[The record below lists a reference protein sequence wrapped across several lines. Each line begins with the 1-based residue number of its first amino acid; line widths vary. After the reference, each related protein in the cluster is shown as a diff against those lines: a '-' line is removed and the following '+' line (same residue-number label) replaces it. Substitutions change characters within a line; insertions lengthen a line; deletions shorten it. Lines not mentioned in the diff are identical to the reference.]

1 MCTLSFD
8 EYEASGFTFVKK
20 NCEKSCKHPVILN
33 QCQTRVCEDLNQGKC
48 LTWKAKCVSIMVP
61 GSGIK

>member
-1 MCTLSFD
+1 MFTLSFD

-20 NCEKSCKHPVILN
+20 NVKKSCNHPVIVN
-33 QCQTRVCEDLNQGKC
+33 QCQTRVCEDLNRAKY